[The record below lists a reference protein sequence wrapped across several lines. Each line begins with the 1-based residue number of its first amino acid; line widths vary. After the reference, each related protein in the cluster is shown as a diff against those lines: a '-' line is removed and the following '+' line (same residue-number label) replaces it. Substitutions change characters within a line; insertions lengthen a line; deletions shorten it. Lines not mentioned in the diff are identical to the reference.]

1 MEKEA
6 ETGVMQK
13 GLASTASMPEAP
25 REAWTGFCP
34 GHYRESQALLTNALT
49 LDVSLPGLSTFL
61 L

>member
-25 REAWTGFCP
+25 GRP
-34 GHYRESQALLTNALT
+34 G
-49 LDVSLPGLSTFL
+49 PGSARDTSERARLC
-61 L
+61 